1 MRYAAARRSRLEN
14 SPFSRSGS
22 PIAVRTRTGLARSN
36 VPICID
42 GMVIVPGDLSW
53 VMVVC
58 VPRER
63 VEEVYAAA
71 LAKHKKGEED
81 ACAVKQRKVKREWV
95 DAKLRELGCEFL
107 RDQG

>member
-1 MRYAAARRSRLEN
+1 
-14 SPFSRSGS
+14 
-22 PIAVRTRTGLARSN
+22 
-36 VPICID
+36 
-42 GMVIVPGDLSW
+42 
-53 VMVVC
+53 MVVC